1 MTAKRFLLVTWDGA
15 GNLPPELALARELT
29 SRGHKVDLSAQ
40 HGIRAR
46 AEAAGCKF
54 IPLQSA
60 TQWDIAAKKQPE
72 DELAHFIEHCWFSSA
87 YADDIVS
94 MAMAEPYDALLIDSS
109 LILGLAT
116 ALTLGIPTAAL
127 HHMQYGIMESGPLAD
142 FWDAQFVQSEDRFRN
157 AGAGPF
163 TRFTNLMEAADATIV
178 FSYSGFDETA
188 ADVLHVG
195 PLRSP
200 GPVVPFSRR
209 LPHLPMV
216 LVGLSTSNQAQ
227 GPLLQRICNALGEL
241 EVEAL
246 VTTGPAID
254 PTSLNTEDH
263 VQAIQ
268 FVAHD
273 SVLPVS
279 DLLIT
284 HAGHGTVMA
293 GITYGVPLLCVPM
306 GRDQPMAAARVAE
319 LGLGTVLDQ
328 HAPVEA
334 IKNHVELSLANQ
346 SVRLA
351 CTSFAKRLEMHPG
364 ADDAVQL
371 LESLTRAG

>member
-94 MAMAEPYDALLIDSS
+94 MAMAEPYDALLIDSN

-254 PTSLNTEDH
+254 PIH
-263 VQAIQ
+263 
-268 FVAHD
+268 
-273 SVLPVS
+273 
-279 DLLIT
+279 IT